1 MQSTSELYN
10 TIISGDI
17 HSFEVKLDIAG
28 TEYGMSDLVSL
39 STKRAAFDDD
49 GPTLGLAVAGEIDV
63 ELYAN
68 SEDIPRM
75 AEMKPYYRVINETQQ
90 SEWIQKGVY
99 YIDTREKSHGGI
111 ISLTGFDSMLK
122 AEKLYPGSSLSWPA
136 TDIDV
141 VREIA
146 GFIGI
151 TIDSRTTAL
160 MTSGY
165 QVQLAPQMTM
175 REMLQYIAAMYGGSF
190 IFSDEGKLLLICVWN
205 LDTTAPENIKSKG
218 STESIR
224 PAFTSCTGVRFI
236 VSESSSEQTEVFA
249 GDETG
254 YVYEIECPFAT
265 QEIADSL
272 LAKMQGLVY
281 RPYTSEKLTVNPAHE
296 IGDAVSFGTEQKAG
310 SKNLVAYPLG
320 ANKTTDGITY
330 SYETDG
336 SISLSGASTRAS
348 SQSYYSVTLTTSEL
362 PADTKQV
369 TIIVETSE
377 DFPSKTENN
386 YVVSFAA
393 FATYA
398 QSGGSSGTVQLLN
411 NISTGGGKKRFYNTI
426 TDQRDLASIEISFNH
441 SGAGARTYD
450 DNIKIMVVAGSA
462 VTAWEAPNGATE
474 ELLSGIYTYELNYN
488 GACRP
493 SLSAPGEMEI
503 DHEYTS
509 ERLSARSFK
518 RVKREVYSEIQ
529 LLDDQI
535 TLKVNKG
542 EVSSEISL
550 EPEDITIS
558 GNRIQI
564 SSTNWSITKNGVMTA
579 KSGTIGGWD
588 ILETKLQKND
598 TTSHTG
604 ITLDPVNKFF
614 DIHSSQNGVHL
625 DEDELRWY
633 FATNGE
639 ETNTV
644 AKIFADLYNYGQN
657 ADLVM
662 EISNGDS
669 FKITDGGTT
678 PLFYVDTTYG
688 TVGTNAQFAVRDGL
702 EVLSGDVRIREGLT
716 VYGTK
721 NRAIITKS
729 FGHRLLYA
737 YETAEP
743 YFGDIGS
750 SVIGDN
756 GTVNVPIEKIF
767 GETIDHNGYHVFLQ
781 KEGPG
786 DLWIAEK
793 AENYFVVEG
802 TPGLKFSFELKAKQ
816 IDHAGKRLEQREIQ
830 KQ

>member
-10 TIISGDI
+10 TIISGNI
-17 HSFEVKLDIAG
+17 HSFEVKFDIAG

-39 STKRAAFDDD
+39 STKLAAFDND
-49 GPTLGLAVAGEIDV
+49 GPTLGLAVASEIDV

-99 YIDTREKSHGGI
+99 YIDTREKSHSGI

-146 GFIGI
+146 GFMGI

-190 IFSDEGKLLLICVWN
+190 IFSDVGELLLVCVWN
-205 LDTTAPENIKSKG
+205 RKITEDVTIQSGLSLSTSPE
-218 STESIR
+218 
-224 PAFTSCTGVRFI
+224 FTSCTGVRFI
-236 VSESSSEQTEVFA
+236 VSESSNEQTEVFS

-272 LAKMQGLVY
+272 LAKMSGFVY
-281 RPYTSEKLTVNPAHE
+281 RPYAIEKAIIDPAFEVGDTVS
-296 IGDAVSFGTEQKAG
+296 VSNF
-310 SKNLVAYPLG
+310 
-320 ANKTTDGITY
+320 I
-330 SYETDG
+330 
-336 SISLSGASTRAS
+336 
-348 SQSYYSVTLTTSEL
+348 
-362 PADTKQV
+362 
-369 TIIVETSE
+369 
-377 DFPSKTENN
+377 
-386 YVVSFAA
+386 
-393 FATYA
+393 
-398 QSGGSSGTVQLLN
+398 
-411 NISTGGGKKRFYNTI
+411 
-426 TDQRDLASIEISFNH
+426 
-441 SGAGARTYD
+441 
-450 DNIKIMVVAGSA
+450 
-462 VTAWEAPNGATE
+462 
-474 ELLSGIYTYELNYN
+474 SGIYSCEFNFN
-488 GACRP
+488 SACRP

-518 RVKREVYSEIQ
+518 RVKREVYSEIE

-564 SSTNWSITKNGVMTA
+564 TSTNWSITKTGVMTA

-598 TTSHTG
+598 TTNHTG

-644 AKIFADLYNYGQN
+644 AKIFADLYNSGQN

-721 NRAIITKS
+721 NRAIITKN

-756 GTVNVPIEKIF
+756 GTVNIPIEKIF
-767 GETIDHNGYHVFLQ
+767 GETIDHNEYHVFLQ

-802 TPGLKFSFELKAKQ
+802 TPGLKFSWELKAKQ